1 MSIASKL
8 KGLNLEE
15 EATVTLTYREG
26 TDVFVHN
33 ETEIETALAETD
45 VVSTL
50 SSLIATQGL
59 NVETQFGG
67 NVLEGLREAEYLEDY
82 TRDGT
87 FEDYLT
93 ETINDNFY
101 DIDLVDYSIEKYDH
115 KRGYC
120 TLTAQV
126 NVSAQNLI
134 DTQPYLGGWK
144 AQVTTDSGTLIF
156 EA

>member
-1 MSIASKL
+1 MSIVQKL
-8 KGLNLEE
+8 KGLDLSDD
-15 EATVTLTYREG
+15 TKVTLTYREG

-33 ETEIETALAETD
+33 ETELETALAETD

-59 NVETQFGG
+59 TVKTQYGEDVMESLRG
-67 NVLEGLREAEYLEDY
+67 SDYLEGYP
-82 TRDGT
+82 RDGT

-93 ETINDNFY
+93 DTINENFS
-101 DIDLVDYSIEKYDH
+101 DVDLIDCSVEKYDH

-126 NVSAQNLI
+126 DVSAQNLI
-134 DTQPYLGGWK
+134 EAHPYLGGWTAK
-144 AQVTTDSGTLIF
+144 VETDVGTLIF